1 MIDKEYIKTIDDFY
15 AYSTD
20 AYMFDEEGD
29 PRCHLIRRYVS
40 TLPPAERVI
49 FLIYMDQ
56 GSEEKTGRM
65 LGCSRTPVHKVVRR
79 IKDSLRLYLEENKDE
94 W

>member
-1 MIDKEYIKTIDDFY
+1 MIDKEYIKTIDEFY
-15 AYSTD
+15 AYDPTR
-20 AYMFDEEGD
+20 YMMDEETD
-29 PRCHLIRRYVS
+29 PRHHLIRRYVS

-79 IKDSLRLYLEENKDE
+79 IKDNLKLYLLENKDE

>member
-1 MIDKEYIKTIDDFY
+1 MIDKEYIKTLDEFY
-15 AYSTD
+15 GYD
-20 AYMFDEEGD
+20 QDRYMMDEESD

-49 FLIYMDQ
+49 FMIYMDQ
-56 GSEEKTGRM
+56 GSEDKTGRM

-79 IKDSLRLYLEENKDE
+79 IKDNLRLYLLENKEE